1 MPIGI
6 GDEHVELA
14 ASVRKWAES
23 QGSIA
28 ATRAAETDP
37 EALAPWGAL
46 PAEMGL
52 TAIALP
58 EAVGGGG
65 GSLLDQAVV
74 VEAAGYA
81 LVPGPFLTTVVAGLL
96 YDDDDLRTGIAAGEI
111 TVGLGLDP
119 RGVIGA
125 GSTTHVSVPGPDG
138 SQVLVAADQVEIRP
152 GEAVDPTRT
161 VGEVV
166 LNGAAGLTAPAGTPR
181 ELIVLAAAEAS
192 GIARW
197 CLE

>member
-6 GDEHVELA
+6 SDEHVELA

-37 EALAPWGAL
+37 DALAPWGAL

-58 EAVGGGG
+58 ESVGGGG
-65 GSLLDQAVV
+65 GTLLDQAVV

-81 LVPGPFLTTVVAGLL
+81 LVPGPFLTTAVAGLIH
-96 YDDDDLRTGIAAGEI
+96 DDADLRAGIAAGEV
-111 TVGLGLDP
+111 TVALGIDP

-138 SQVLVAADQVEIRP
+138 RQVLAATDSVEIRP
-152 GEAVDPTRT
+152 GEAIDPTRT
-161 VGEVV
+161 VGEV
-166 LNGAAGLTAPAGTPR
+166 AGLGSVVGTAPR
-181 ELIVLAAAEAS
+181 
-192 GIARW
+192 
-197 CLE
+197 

>member
-6 GDEHVELA
+6 SDEHVELA

-37 EALAPWGAL
+37 DALAPWGAL

-65 GSLLDQAVV
+65 GTLLDQAVV

-81 LVPGPFLTTVVAGLL
+81 LVPGPFLTTVVAGLI
-96 YDDDDLRTGIAAGEI
+96 YDDADLRRGIAAGEI
-111 TVGLGLDP
+111 TVGLGTDP
-119 RGVIGA
+119 RAVLGA
-125 GSTTHVSVPGPDG
+125 PGSTHVSVPRGDAH
-138 SQVLVAADQVEIRP
+138 VLVPAADAEVRP
-152 GEAVDPTRT
+152 GE
-161 VGEVV
+161 
-166 LNGAAGLTAPAGTPR
+166 
-181 ELIVLAAAEAS
+181 
-192 GIARW
+192 
-197 CLE
+197 